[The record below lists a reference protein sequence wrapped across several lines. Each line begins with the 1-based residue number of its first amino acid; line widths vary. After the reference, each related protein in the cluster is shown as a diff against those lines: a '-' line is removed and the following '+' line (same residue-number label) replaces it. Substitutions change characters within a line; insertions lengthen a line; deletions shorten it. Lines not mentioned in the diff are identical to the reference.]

1 MFKPCSLL
9 TLCPR
14 AATLLTLSVLGFG
27 GSVLQAAP
35 YTKGDLFLGFVAG
48 SGTGSTSSVMVNLGP
63 AAGFRDSFDSG
74 TNKMNII
81 SIGTQLSAQFG
92 ANWYERPE
100 LYVSLFGT
108 TDQSGT
114 SPTLYNGD
122 PARTLYVSAAR
133 TGAGTVGSAESGGWS
148 IETGS
153 GMTDASSI
161 IANCSLTFA
170 GPDVTADAQRLG
182 VLPNSLVNTI
192 DEYTRPVTIAS
203 FGNFNGGIE
212 QTFAAGPW
220 GTLGDAG
227 AVEAALD
234 FYRLQA
240 RNNISGQYGQGQA
253 NIGTGIYK
261 GTFTI
266 SQSGAVSFIA
276 KGEAPPVGGFDNWAV
291 SKGLPTGVAT
301 SDDRDNDGI
310 TALTEYALDL
320 NPLAS
325 DTLPAPAVA
334 ENGALTLTY
343 TKGTA
348 AAADAKITYQI
359 EASSTLN
366 ADWVALTPTVND
378 ATQIS
383 AVLSPVDVPGRRF
396 ARLKITQAD

>member
-1 MFKPCSLL
+1 MLNPCSLL
-9 TLCPR
+9 TFFPR
-14 AATLLTLSVLGFG
+14 TALLTLSALGFSI
-27 GSVLQAAP
+27 SVLQAAP
-35 YTKGDLFLGFVAG
+35 YTKGDLFLGFVAA

-63 AAGFRDSFDSG
+63 ASGFRDSFDSG
-74 TNKMNII
+74 TNKLNII
-81 SIGTQLSAQFG
+81 AIGTQLSAQFG

-133 TGAGTVGSAESGGWS
+133 TGTGTAGSAESGGWS
-148 IETGS
+148 IETS
-153 GMTDASSI
+153 AGMTDASSI

-170 GPDVTADAQRLG
+170 GPDVTADAQRLA
-182 VLPNSLVNTI
+182 VIPNSFVNTI
-192 DEYTRPVTIAS
+192 DEYTRPVSSAS
-203 FGNFNGGIE
+203 FGNFDGGIE
-212 QTFAAGPW
+212 QTFAAGSW

-240 RNNISGQYGQGQA
+240 RKDVAGQYGSELVNRLGVF
-253 NIGTGIYK
+253 K

-276 KGEAPPVGGFDNWAV
+276 KGDAPPAGGFDNWAV
-291 SKGLPTGVAT
+291 NKGLPTGVAT

-320 NPLAS
+320 NPLAFDS
-325 DTLPAPAVA
+325 LPAPTVGDG
-334 ENGALTLTY
+334 GALTLTY

-348 AAADAKITYQI
+348 AAADARITYQI

-378 ATQIS
+378 TTKIS
-383 AVLSPVDVPGRRF
+383 AVLSPADVPGKRF
-396 ARLKITQAD
+396 ARLKITQAN